1 MRKSEIGAAL
11 RAERQEQFERNLKDQ
26 DKAEW
31 REYIA
36 SKREPLTATARNET
50 TGY

>member
-1 MRKSEIGAAL
+1 MASQITKAIRI
-11 RAERQEQFERNLKDQ
+11 ERQENYESRLKDQ

-31 REYIA
+31 RERIA
-36 SKREPLTATARNET
+36 TKREPLLASARSET